1 MQAGWQGTRCGAE
14 LAHGTL
20 PSGSLSLRRSSEHF
34 RPHDGDG
41 ATPLS
46 PPGDP
51 APSPVMLLSSN
62 LAR

>member
-1 MQAGWQGTRCGAE
+1 MGVGWQGTGCGTE

-20 PSGSLSLRRSSEHF
+20 PSFASSLPRPSEHL

-41 ATPLS
+41 ANPLS

-51 APSPVMLLSSN
+51 APSPVMLLASN
-62 LAR
+62 LAY